1 MAAGTATSCHVLT
14 QVVDNVVLAP
24 FTPETVLLLRRAAG
38 TGAQKKII
46 NLVGAEVSK
55 GLRGECF
62 DLLEVGAVKLQDGNG
77 VAGAVI
83 VDSLVSALRPG
94 DVPRADDDS
103 VRLGFGKELT
113 DDLEALEL
121 VLG

>member
-1 MAAGTATSCHVLT
+1 M
-14 QVVDNVVLAP
+14 VDNVVLAP

-83 VDSLVSALRPG
+83 VDSLVSALRP